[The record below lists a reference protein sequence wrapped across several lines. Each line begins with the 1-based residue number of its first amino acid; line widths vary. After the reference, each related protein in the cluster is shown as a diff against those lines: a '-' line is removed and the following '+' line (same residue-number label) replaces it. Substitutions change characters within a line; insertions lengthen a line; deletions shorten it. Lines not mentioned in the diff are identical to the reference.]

1 MLPEEGLTVLE
12 IRKNHFPIICAII
25 ALTLFVACGGK
36 SADGKIRNDVALSD
50 VSTAVA
56 SVLSDDALVSVSST
70 YISGSMKMNVSDY
83 DSFDVRINSKGI
95 NIDEYGVFR
104 AKDSSQVALV
114 EKAVSDYLQM
124 RKDTWMKEYMP
135 EEFPKLENAEIK
147 IAGNYVIYA
156 ILSDSDRT
164 AAFDAFEKALT
175 A

>member
-1 MLPEEGLTVLE
+1 MD
-12 IRKNHFPIICAII
+12 IRKSRFPTICAIL
-25 ALTLFVACGGK
+25 ALTLFVACGVK
-36 SADGKIRNDVALSD
+36 SGDGRIRNDVAVSD

-56 SVLSDDALVSVSST
+56 SVLSDDALVSVSAT

-83 DSFDVRINSKGI
+83 DSFDVRINSKGV
-95 NIDEYGVFR
+95 NIDEYGVFK
-104 AKDSSQVALV
+104 AKDSTQVALV
-114 EKAVSDYLQM
+114 EKSVSSYLQM

-135 EEFPKLENAEIK
+135 EEFPKLESAEIK

-164 AAFDAFEKALT
+164 AAFEAFEKALT